1 MQVLRNDGNKTK
13 TRAILLVGSKV
24 EPSAKLCNI
33 NSQLIRY
40 IYIYTR
46 DISCKGRGFT
56 CNFHDGKSLE
66 VVTGSSHTRHFNLPY
81 SLPPDFPRQILQP
94 PCFPMVCACRVAA
107 TKLLERKTGSSDIR
121 SRDALIVLKVDSFIY
136 CPTNHGKWRGFSL
149 SLSLFLYLYLYPS
162 LSLSQIVRGSWC
174 RGFRPPLRF
183 SPRLIADAKEQKART
198 RGRTREFY
206 SLSRA
211 TFLCDSKTR
220 FKDEFHKGREGG
232 EKKSLRLRRFEDSV
246 GENRSAA
253 KGMRRLDEGWLSSSL
268 FLSRVEPV
276 TKKRTLRWKAWTK
289 FASWLWS
296 GCKRRDRF
304 RCHEKTG
311 DVQWAGTID
320 WGCSGVNGRNVFREG
335 FKNAENKLDV
345 WTKKG
350 T

>member
-1 MQVLRNDGNKTK
+1 
-13 TRAILLVGSKV
+13 
-24 EPSAKLCNI
+24 
-33 NSQLIRY
+33 
-40 IYIYTR
+40 
-46 DISCKGRGFT
+46 
-56 CNFHDGKSLE
+56 
-66 VVTGSSHTRHFNLPY
+66 
-81 SLPPDFPRQILQP
+81 
-94 PCFPMVCACRVAA
+94 MVCACRVAA

-232 EKKSLRLRRFEDSV
+232 RGEEESPSFRRF
-246 GENRSAA
+246 
-253 KGMRRLDEGWLSSSL
+253 
-268 FLSRVEPV
+268 
-276 TKKRTLRWKAWTK
+276 RWWES
-289 FASWLWS
+289 F
-296 GCKRRDRF
+296 GCKGHATPRRRGMIVLLSLSF
-304 RCHEKTG
+304 LTRAC
-311 DVQWAGTID
+311 
-320 WGCSGVNGRNVFREG
+320 N
-335 FKNAENKLDV
+335 
-345 WTKKG
+345 
-350 T
+350 